1 MTITQNNIATVI
13 FSKDRPSQ
21 LDTTLT
27 TYEKYSLQRNIN
39 NEFIIYK
46 TANERFEKAYKQVAK
61 EHPNFKFIKETT
73 FKINLYECIK
83 NKKHVLFL
91 VDDCIFTRYYSIKTI
106 CTYLDICEGTLGF
119 SLRLGDNTK
128 HCYPLGIENN
138 IPYMQSFGGS
148 IQAFSWKEAGQG
160 DFSYPLEV
168 SSSVYRVSDIKPI
181 IEGIHYSNPN
191 QLEWVMYNY
200 IPRLVNKPFLLC
212 YETSVAFCNPINRI
226 QEENTNRVGI
236 NPNYSIENLLVL
248 YEAGYRINSDL
259 FDGYISNGAHE
270 EVDIDFIS
278 PNDNNKL
285 GLKDEYR

>member
-1 MTITQNNIATVI
+1 MPIAKNNIVTVI
-13 FSKDRPSQ
+13 FSKDRPLQ

-46 TANERFEKAYKQVAK
+46 ASNDRFEKAYKQVAK

-73 FKINLYECIK
+73 FKLNLYECLK
-83 NKKHVLFL
+83 NKKYILFV
-91 VDDCIFTRYYSIKTI
+91 VDDCIFTKQYSFKDI
-106 CTYLDICEGTLGF
+106 CMYLDICEGTLGL
-119 SLRLGDNTK
+119 SLRLGNNTK
-128 HCYPLGIENN
+128 YCYPFGIENDM
-138 IPYMQSFGGS
+138 PYMQTVGGNL
-148 IQAFSWKEAGQG
+148 QAFNWRESKQG
-160 DFSYPLEV
+160 DFAYPLEV

-200 IPRLVNKPFLLC
+200 VPRLVNKPFLLC
-212 YETSVAFCNPINRI
+212 YETSVAFCNPINKI
-226 QEENTNRVGI
+226 QEENNNRRGV

-248 YEAGYRINSDL
+248 YEAGYRTNNDL
-259 FDGYISNGAHE
+259 FDGFVSTGAHQ

-278 PNDNNKL
+278 PNDDNES
-285 GLKDEYR
+285 GLRNEYR